1 MVETLKN
8 FKNLKSDW
16 KFSKRSIL
24 SNFKYVGNKI
34 KILGILKKDLRIS
47 KNSKVFPKSYL

>member
-1 MVETLKN
+1 M
-8 FKNLKSDW
+8 KNLKNPL
-16 KFSKRSIL
+16 L

-34 KILGILKKDLRIS
+34 KILGILKKVLRIS